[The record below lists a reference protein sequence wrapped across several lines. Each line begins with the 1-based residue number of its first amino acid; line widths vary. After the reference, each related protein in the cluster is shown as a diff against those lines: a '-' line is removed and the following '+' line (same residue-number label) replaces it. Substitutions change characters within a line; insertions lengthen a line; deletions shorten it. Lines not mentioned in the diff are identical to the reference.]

1 MHIHTRRIA
10 GSFANSLLAF
20 VGASIL
26 FLQLVTNIQFSNGVR
41 GFSLLYALAHIC
53 VLFDYSYSNR
63 QKVFCT
69 FIQAKD
75 AHELF
80 IHLLVTER

>member
-26 FLQLVTNIQFSNGVR
+26 FLQLVTNIQVPNGVR
-41 GFSLLYALAHIC
+41 GFSLLYTLAHIC
-53 VLFDYSYSNR
+53 GLLFCLITAIQTDKRSFALSSKLRMSMNFSYTS
-63 QKVFCT
+63 
-69 FIQAKD
+69 
-75 AHELF
+75 
-80 IHLLVTER
+80 